1 MLNIK
6 VTSEAAARLRA
17 IVDEEGKD
25 AVVRVRETK
34 CGAGCKSAIVLRLSI
49 DEREDEDVEGEAE
62 ALSFV
67 IAQDLVDTY
76 GNNFFVSLDENQVPT
91 VVVQN

>member
-1 MLNIK
+1 M
-6 VTSEAAARLRA
+6 
-17 IVDEEGKD
+17 
-25 AVVRVRETK
+25 
-34 CGAGCKSAIVLRLSI
+34 LRLGI

-67 IAQDLVDTY
+67 INQDLVDTY